1 MVEMP
6 VVPFLIIFPVIMACL
21 MFFAREEKV
30 RRVLAFLGSVVI
42 MVAAVVL
49 AVQWFMNGSKLM
61 VLYEETELADHVILA
76 AEILLMCV
84 VTYLSFKYRK
94 YWVSLLSVI
103 PTCAMVWYELVGSKG
118 NVPTMLRSDWVGFAS
133 GAAGDSHIYIDRL
146 SVLMCL
152 IVGIIG
158 GLIVIYAIGYMQGYH
173 NHHKEVE
180 NRSNYFMMILF
191 LFLGAMF
198 GFVLSE
204 SLLWID
210 FFWELTSVCSFLL
223 IGYTR
228 EKEAVHNSFRALWMN
243 LFGGCALA
251 VGILYFALT
260 YHTVSLHTLVSLG
273 QLEQLGTLGSDGGR
287 AATVAIALIAFAAL
301 TKAAQLP
308 FSTWL
313 IGAMVAPTP
322 SSALL
327 HSATMVKAGI
337 YVLFRLSPAMHGTTT
352 GSMIAFV
359 GGFTFLAT
367 SLMAIAQSDGKKVL
381 AFSTISNLGLM
392 VACAGVGH
400 PETIWAGVF
409 LMIFHAISKSLLFQ
423 DVGATENSLHSRDVE
438 DMHGLLY
445 ILPRLG
451 MFMFIGIAGMF
462 LAPFGML
469 IAKWSA
475 LRASVDERN
484 IILVLFIVFG
494 SATTSF
500 YWTKWMGKLVSHTH
514 LTEAK
519 LNDVTK
525 PTELLSLSV
534 HAVMM
539 VLLCML
545 FPLLS
550 AVYVNPLIEEMFGT
564 ATDVL
569 PSNILVML
577 VALILLVFAAPII
590 SFVYSRKMTFN
601 RKGAYMNGVNYG
613 DDRSFVDSFGEKKT
627 LWLSNHY
634 YKDLVG
640 SRKLMKPSQ
649 IFTVSVLIV
658 MLVIIIGGAV
668 V

>member
-1 MVEMP
+1 MVMP
-6 VVPFLIIFPVIMACL
+6 VVPFLILFPLFMACL
-21 MFFAREEKV
+21 VYLIRNDNV
-30 RRVLAFLGSVVI
+30 RKITAFIGAAAI
-42 MVAAVVL
+42 MTAVGIL
-49 AVQWFMNGSKLM
+49 TAQWSAGGCQVMT
-61 VLYEETELADHVILA
+61 LYTETPLADHVILA

-84 VTYLSFKYRK
+84 VTILCFEYHK
-94 YWVSLLSVI
+94 YWISLLSI
-103 PTCAMVWYELVGSKG
+103 LPTSGMMWLELSGSKI
-118 NVPTMLRSDWVGFAS
+118 AS
-133 GAAGDSHIYIDRL
+133 SCHVYIDRL
-146 SVLMCL
+146 TILMCL
-152 IVGIIG
+152 IVGVIG
-158 GLIVIYAIGYMQGYH
+158 GLIVIYATGYMKGYH
-173 NHHKEVE
+173 EHHKDLKD
-180 NRSNYFMMILF
+180 RSYYFTALLF

-228 EKEAVHNSFRALWMN
+228 EKEAIHNSFRALWMN

-251 VGILYFALT
+251 VGILLFAV
-260 YHTVSLHTLVSLG
+260 YQNSISLHELVTCCQINQFLVPSGDSTALG
-273 QLEQLGTLGSDGGR
+273 VPSI
-287 AATVAIALIAFAAL
+287 AIALIAFAAL

-337 YVLFRLSPAMHGTTT
+337 YILFRLSPAMYGTMT
-352 GSMIAFV
+352 GSMIAFI

-392 VACAGVGH
+392 VACAGMGQQ
-400 PETIWAGVF
+400 ETIWAGVF

-445 ILPRLG
+445 IMPRLA

-469 IAKWSA
+469 ISKWSA
-475 LRASVDERN
+475 LRASIDERN
-484 IILVLFIVFG
+484 IILVIFIVFG

-500 YWTKWMGKLVSHTH
+500 YWTKWMGKLISHTH
-514 LTEAK
+514 LTEK
-519 LNDVTK
+519 KIPEVTR

-534 HAVMM
+534 HAVLM
-539 VLLCML
+539 VLLCIL

-550 AVYVNPLIEEMFGT
+550 KVYVNPLIEEMFGSV
-564 ATDVL
+564 TDVL
-569 PSNILVML
+569 PNNVLIML
-577 VALILLVFAAPII
+577 SFIILLVFAVPFV
-590 SFVYSRKMTFN
+590 SYVYSRKVTFN
-601 RKGAYMNGVNYG
+601 RKGSYMNGVNYG
-613 DDRSFVDSFGEKKT
+613 DNRSFVDSFGERKV
-627 LWLSNHY
+627 LWLSNDY
-634 YKDLVG
+634 FRNIVG
-640 SRKLMKPSQ
+640 QRKLMKPSQ
-649 IFTVSVLIV
+649 IFTASVLIV
-658 MLVIIIGGAV
+658 MLVIIIGGAAV
-668 V
+668 

>member
-1 MVEMP
+1 MEMP
-6 VVPFLIIFPVIMACL
+6 VIPFLIIFPLIAACL
-21 MFFAREEKV
+21 MYLIRSDNVRKV
-30 RRVLAFLGSVVI
+30 IAFLAALAI
-42 MVAAVVL
+42 MAGVGVL
-49 AVQWFMNGSKLM
+49 TAQWFMGGSE
-61 VLYEETELADHVILA
+61 VLTLYVDTEIADYCILA
-76 AEILLMCV
+76 AEVVLMCV
-84 VTYLSFKYRK
+84 VTFLCFKYRK
-94 YWVSLLSVI
+94 YWISLLSII
-103 PTCAMVWYELVGSKG
+103 PTAGMVWLEV
-118 NVPTMLRSDWVGFAS
+118 
-133 GAAGDSHIYIDRL
+133 AGPEVEEIRHVYIDRL
-146 SVLMCL
+146 TILMCL
-152 IVGIIG
+152 IVGVIG
-158 GLIVIYAIGYMQGYH
+158 SMIVIYATGYMQGYH
-173 NHHKEVE
+173 EHHKNLK
-180 NRSNYFMMILF
+180 NRSYYFMALLF

-223 IGYTR
+223 IGYT
-228 EKEAVHNSFRALWMN
+228 KEDEAITNSFRALWMN

-251 VGILYFALT
+251 VGIISFAVVKGS
-260 YHTVSLHTLVSLG
+260 VSLHTLVDSKQTG
-273 QLEQLGTLGSDGGR
+273 VVVI
-287 AATVAIALIAFAAL
+287 AVALIAFAAL

-337 YVLFRLSPAMHGTTT
+337 YVLFRLSPAMHGTLT
-352 GSMIAFV
+352 GSMIALV
-359 GGFTFLAT
+359 GGFTFLVT
-367 SLMAIAQSDGKKVL
+367 SLMAIAQSDGKKIL

-445 ILPRLG
+445 IMPRLA

-469 IAKWSA
+469 ISKWSA

-500 YWTKWMGKLVSHTH
+500 YWTKWMGKLISHTH
-514 LTEAK
+514 LTEQK
-519 LNDVTK
+519 IKEVTR
-525 PTELLSLSV
+525 PSELLSLWI
-534 HAVMM
+534 HAILMI
-539 VLLCML
+539 LLCML
-545 FPLLS
+545 FPLIS
-550 AVYVNPLIEEMFGT
+550 TVYVNPLLVEMFGVST
-564 ATDVL
+564 NVL
-569 PSNILVML
+569 PNNILVIL
-577 VALILLVFAAPII
+577 VIIILLVFAVPLL

-601 RKGAYMNGVNYG
+601 RKGSYMNGVNYG
-613 DDRSFVDSFGEKKT
+613 DNRSFVDSFGERKT
-627 LWLSNHY
+627 LWLSNY
-634 YKDLVG
+634 YFKDIVG
-640 SRKLMKPSQ
+640 RRKLMIPSQ
-649 IFTVSVLIV
+649 IFTMAVLIV
-658 MLVIIIGGAV
+658 MLVIIIGGALV
-668 V
+668 

>member
-1 MVEMP
+1 MELP
-6 VVPFLIIFPVIMACL
+6 VVPFLIIFPLAMACL
-21 MFFAREEKV
+21 MYVIRSEKARRIV
-30 RRVLAFLGSVVI
+30 GIAGAVVI
-42 MVAAVVL
+42 MAAAGVL
-49 AVQWFMNGSKLM
+49 TAQWYMGGKGVLKL
-61 VLYEETELADHVILA
+61 YANTELADHCILA
-76 AEILLMCV
+76 AEIILMLV
-84 VTYLSFKYRK
+84 VTVLCFKYRK
-94 YWVSLLSVI
+94 YWISLLSI
-103 PTCAMVWYELVGSKG
+103 LPTAGMVWLELFAKEEKIKG
-118 NVPTMLRSDWVGFAS
+118 AMIAEHV
-133 GAAGDSHIYIDRL
+133 YIDHL
-146 SVLMCL
+146 TILMCV
-152 IVGIIG
+152 IVGLIG
-158 GLIVIYAIGYMQGYH
+158 SLIVIYATGYMRGYH
-173 NHHKEVE
+173 QAHKGVE
-180 NRSNYFMMILF
+180 DRRHYFLALLF

-228 EKEAVHNSFRALWMN
+228 EEEAINNSFRALWMN

-251 VGILYFALT
+251 VGIILFAVNEG
-260 YHTVSLHTLVSLG
+260 TVALHDLVRLG
-273 QLEQLGTLGSDGGR
+273 QVNGGKGF
-287 AATVAIALIAFAAL
+287 ATIAIALIAFAAL

-359 GGFTFLAT
+359 GGLTFVVT

-423 DVGATENSLHSRDVE
+423 NVGATENSLHSRDVE

-445 ILPRLG
+445 IMPRLG
-451 MFMFIGIAGMF
+451 IFMFIGIAGMF

-469 IAKWSA
+469 ISKWSA

-484 IILVLFIVFG
+484 IILVIFIVFG

-500 YWTKWMGKLVSHTH
+500 YWTKWMGKLISHTH
-514 LTEAK
+514 LTEK
-519 LNDVTK
+519 KIKEVTS
-525 PTELLSLSV
+525 PAEVLSLTV
-534 HAVMM
+534 HAVLMI
-539 VLLCML
+539 LLCAL
-545 FPLLS
+545 FPILS
-550 AVYVNPLIEEMFGT
+550 SVYVSPLLMEMFGT
-564 ATDVL
+564 ATNVL
-569 PSNILVML
+569 PANILIVL
-577 VALILLVFAAPII
+577 SVIILIVFAVPIL
-590 SFVYSRKMTFN
+590 SFAYSRKMTFN
-601 RKGAYMNGVNYG
+601 RKGSYMNGVNYG
-613 DDRSFVDSFGEKKT
+613 DNRSFVDSFGERKL
-627 LWLSNHY
+627 LWLSNY
-634 YKDLVG
+634 YFKDLVG
-640 SRKLMKPSQ
+640 QRKLMVPSQ
-649 IFTVSVLIV
+649 LLMTAVLIV
-658 MLVIIIGGAV
+658 MLVIIIGGAAV
-668 V
+668 